1 MADADKIKTT
11 DSVDKV
17 WVKFADDMKE
27 SDERPIG
34 EGETVFVIRGK
45 TDDGEIKDNWGNK
58 FETTEYRI
66 AVTADKT
73 APEVT
78 ELSVAAEDELKV
90 VFSEGVKKFDKDNV
104 EIYDADGKAIDGV
117 SVSVKHEKDNK
128 EWKINLGKKLAGK
141 TIVVKIK
148 DVEDQALQANRMAT
162 YTATLTITDKTAP
175 EVTKVTMRVSD
186 DGKTAVLYVT
196 FSEDVDSTTALDKAN
211 YALIQG
217 GKLTLLSKDPAFF
230 DGNKVVKLELT
241 ESEYTELKKA
251 GTGLFV
257 QRVKDLAGNAMAGM
271 TETSILAYDDPGN
284 APKIEKIEV
293 VAADRVLFTMIST

>member
-1 MADADKIKTT
+1 VIGVDSNFGVGGRDVTVKLYSSLVDGKTYEITVKGFKDYAGYQNVIKTFELAYAKDNSAPTATVEKVDQKYVVVKFNKPVSGLHKSQFYHTFSAWTAIGIYKAEGMADADKIKTT

-128 EWKINLGKKLAGK
+128 E
-141 TIVVKIK
+141 
-148 DVEDQALQANRMAT
+148 
-162 YTATLTITDKTAP
+162 
-175 EVTKVTMRVSD
+175 
-186 DGKTAVLYVT
+186 
-196 FSEDVDSTTALDKAN
+196 
-211 YALIQG
+211 
-217 GKLTLLSKDPAFF
+217 
-230 DGNKVVKLELT
+230 
-241 ESEYTELKKA
+241 
-251 GTGLFV
+251 
-257 QRVKDLAGNAMAGM
+257 
-271 TETSILAYDDPGN
+271 
-284 APKIEKIEV
+284 
-293 VAADRVLFTMIST
+293 